1 MNSHLIVDLHCD
13 TLLEL
18 RFQNKHLSEY
28 EGHIT
33 PEKLCIG
40 NSLLQSFAVFTPTNR
55 IAERHQIT
63 DSPLKWFHDTVDLF
77 DREITSMPELFM
89 PVRNSYD
96 IRKAPSQNKISALL
110 TMEDCTAADGNL
122 SNLQTFYDRGVR
134 MIGLIWN
141 YENCMGYPSS
151 NSPVEHAR
159 GLKSFGL
166 ESVAEMNRLGIIID
180 VSHLSEGGFWD
191 VYRNSSSPF
200 IASHSCARSLCD
212 HRRNLTDRQ
221 LMALAE
227 RGGICGVNFCSF
239 FLEKGS
245 DFSTNEQIVHHMRY
259 IADVA
264 GIDTVAI
271 GSDFDGIECG
281 LEMKDYSGFPG
292 LIAAMEKEFSPS
304 EIDKICY
311 QNALRVFADVLHD

>member
-40 NSLLQSFAVFTPTNR
+40 NSLLQSFAVFTPTNG

-110 TMEDCTAADGNL
+110 TMEDCTAAD
-122 SNLQTFYDRGVR
+122 
-134 MIGLIWN
+134 
-141 YENCMGYPSS
+141 
-151 NSPVEHAR
+151 
-159 GLKSFGL
+159 
-166 ESVAEMNRLGIIID
+166 
-180 VSHLSEGGFWD
+180 
-191 VYRNSSSPF
+191 
-200 IASHSCARSLCD
+200 
-212 HRRNLTDRQ
+212 
-221 LMALAE
+221 
-227 RGGICGVNFCSF
+227 
-239 FLEKGS
+239 
-245 DFSTNEQIVHHMRY
+245 
-259 IADVA
+259 
-264 GIDTVAI
+264 
-271 GSDFDGIECG
+271 
-281 LEMKDYSGFPG
+281 
-292 LIAAMEKEFSPS
+292 
-304 EIDKICY
+304 
-311 QNALRVFADVLHD
+311 

>member
-18 RFQNKHLSEY
+18 RFLNKHLSEY

-40 NSLLQSFAVFTPTNR
+40 NSLLQSFAVFTPTNG

-166 ESVAEMNRLGIIID
+166 EYVAEMNRSSII
-180 VSHLSEGGFWD
+180 
-191 VYRNSSSPF
+191 
-200 IASHSCARSLCD
+200 
-212 HRRNLTDRQ
+212 
-221 LMALAE
+221 
-227 RGGICGVNFCSF
+227 
-239 FLEKGS
+239 
-245 DFSTNEQIVHHMRY
+245 
-259 IADVA
+259 
-264 GIDTVAI
+264 
-271 GSDFDGIECG
+271 
-281 LEMKDYSGFPG
+281 
-292 LIAAMEKEFSPS
+292 
-304 EIDKICY
+304 
-311 QNALRVFADVLHD
+311 